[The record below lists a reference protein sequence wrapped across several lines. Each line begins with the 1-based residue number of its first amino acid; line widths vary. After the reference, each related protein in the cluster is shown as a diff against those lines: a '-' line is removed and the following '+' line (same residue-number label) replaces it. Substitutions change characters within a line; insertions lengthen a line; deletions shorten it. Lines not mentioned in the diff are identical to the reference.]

1 MTKDNCKKAGFT
13 LAEVLI
19 TLGIIGIVAAMT
31 MPALVG
37 KYQEKSTV
45 TRVKKFYSM
54 MSQALNFAIAEHGT
68 VDTWEYYDNGTT
80 FSKQSSIE
88 FAEYFKKYLK
98 ITKDCG
104 PNPGCLANTEIK
116 YLNDSDKWSN
126 YDSDKH
132 YKMILADGT
141 YLWLRN
147 HYINCSQIDGD
158 GAPGKE
164 NTCGILWIDV
174 NGKNQPNTFGR
185 DVFVFYIKKDRITPN
200 PDLCE
205 DLTARGWGCS
215 NYILTHGD
223 MNYLHKK

>member
-1 MTKDNCKKAGFT
+1 MTKDYCKTAGFT

-31 MPALVG
+31 MPTLVG

-68 VDTWEYYDNGTT
+68 VDTWEYYDDGTI
-80 FSKQSSIE
+80 FSKQSSTE

-98 ITKDCG
+98 VSKDCG
-104 PNPGCLANTEIK
+104 PNPGCLANTKIK

-185 DVFVFYIKKDRITPN
+185 DLFVFYIKKDRITPN

-223 MNYLHKK
+223 MGYLHKK

>member
-68 VDTWEYYDNGTT
+68 VDTWEYYDDGNAY
-80 FSKQSSIE
+80 SKQSTIE

-98 ITKDCG
+98 VSKDCG
-104 PNPGCLANTEIK
+104 PNPGCLANKNVK
-116 YLNDSDKWSN
+116 YLDGTIWGQYNDSE
-126 YDSDKH
+126 H
-132 YKMILADGT
+132 YKMILADGS

-147 HYINCSQIDGD
+147 QYIHCEKFDGD
-158 GAPGKE
+158 GTKPEQE
-164 NTCGILWIDV
+164 NVCGLLWIDV
-174 NGKNQPNTFGR
+174 NGKSEPNIFGQ
-185 DVFVFYIKKDRITPN
+185 DVFCFFIKKDRIIPHSGDCSTS
-200 PDLCE
+200 
-205 DLTARGWGCS
+205 GWGCS